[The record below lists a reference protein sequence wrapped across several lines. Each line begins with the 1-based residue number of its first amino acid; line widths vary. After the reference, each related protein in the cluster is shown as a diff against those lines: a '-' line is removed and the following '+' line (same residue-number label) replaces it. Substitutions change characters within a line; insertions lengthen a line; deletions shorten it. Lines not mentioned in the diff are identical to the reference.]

1 MVAIPSDILCA
12 VTLFIFLHSTCHQ
25 DKLIYLFAEFIVCL
39 PLLEYK
45 PHLNRDLAYL
55 IHVNIPLDQC
65 LDIVHGQ

>member
-1 MVAIPSDILCA
+1 MVTIPVDILYP

-45 PHLNRDLAYL
+45 PHVNRDLAYL
-55 IHVNIPLDQC
+55 IHGNNP
-65 LDIVHGQ
+65 